1 MADGKVII
9 ETDLDTKG
17 IDKGIKGLSGK
28 LSTFKGAFIKG
39 TTVAVGA
46 ATTAI
51 ATLTGASVKAF
62 ASYEQLVGGV
72 DTLFK
77 DASQKVQEYASK
89 SYKTAQISGNQYMEQ
104 VTGFSASLL
113 QSLGGDTQK
122 AADYANRAVIDMSDN
137 ANKMGTSIES
147 IQWAY
152 QGFAKQ
158 NYTMLDNL
166 KLGYGG
172 TKEEMKR
179 LITDAS
185 KMTDVQKELNVTVK
199 DGDLSFG
206 NIVNAI
212 SVMQQSLGIAGTSA
226 KEASTTIEG
235 SFNSMKASWED
246 LMAGFGR
253 DDANL
258 DVLFDNFMQSVE
270 TFGKNVLPRIVI
282 ILQNIGT
289 TIETYLPQVAQ
300 KVPTV
305 IAEYLPMFIESGM
318 KLVLSMLTGMS
329 QALPTIVPTLI
340 TALGQLLNTI
350 IGYLPQFIDIGLNI
364 ISSIGTGIVQGLP
377 QLLSDI
383 PVSLQA
389 IVGAFGAIKLGTTIQ
404 SMFNGVQGIIT
415 QFKDLK
421 KVVELFTLADSE
433 MSVAQAVSTG
443 VLSAK
448 EAVVALLTGQMTL
461 AEFATAMWTKA
472 QAGLN
477 AVMAANPV
485 AIVVT
490 AIVALVA
497 ILVVAYNK
505 CEGFRKI
512 VDNVAKTVVNFFKS
526 LPETISGIWNSI
538 STFFTS
544 TVPTVIGDA
553 FETVKST
560 IQSAIDSVVQFF
572 IELPDK
578 IAKAIDMA
586 INYVINWGQNMY
598 AKAVEVGSN
607 FVNVVVEFFQTLPE
621 RIGYFIGYV
630 LGTIARWA
638 VDMYNKAVETGTN
651 FIDGVIEFF
660 TELPGNIQTWL
671 DNTINDITTWAAET
685 GTQAKDM
692 ATNFVNSI
700 IEYVKELPG
709 QFLEWLTTTLN
720 NIITWANDSW
730 NKAKDAGR
738 NIVNGVIDSVKT
750 IPGKVW
756 SWLTNT
762 VSKIVAFGSNA
773 LSKAKKAGK
782 NIFNGIVDTVKSI
795 PDKVYNIGKNVV
807 KGIFNGINDMVG
819 WLKSK
824 ITGFANGVVKGF
836 KDAFGIKSPSRVMK
850 KEVGKF
856 LAQGISEGFMDEDP
870 MSQIETSM
878 LNGIKSLQNIMN
890 MDMSNGLN
898 DLAIQGFKF
907 NQEINI
913 NQPIASVD
921 EMSRELRLQ
930 QMYQMEG

>member
-9 ETDLDTKG
+9 ETLLDTLG
-17 IDKGIKGLSGK
+17 LEKGLKDSKSK

-39 TTVAVGA
+39 TTLAVGA
-46 ATTAI
+46 AATAI
-51 ATLTGASVKAF
+51 GTLTGASVKAF

-89 SYKTAQISGNQYMEQ
+89 SYETAQISGNQYMEQ
-104 VTGFSASLL
+104 ITGFSASLL

-122 AADYANRAVIDMSDN
+122 AAEYANRAVIDMSDN
-137 ANKMGTSIES
+137 ANKMGTAIES

-172 TKEEMKR
+172 TKQEMQR

-185 KMTDVQKELNVTVK
+185 KMTDVQKDLNVTVQ
-199 DGDLSFG
+199 DGDMSFG

-212 SVMQQSLGIAGTSA
+212 HVMQQSLGIAGTSA
-226 KEASTTIEG
+226 EEASTTIEG
-235 SFNSMKASWED
+235 SFNMMKASWED
-246 LMAGFGR
+246 LMTGFGR
-253 DDANL
+253 SDADL
-258 DVLFDNFMQSVE
+258 DKLFDNFMKSVE
-270 TFGKNVLPRIVI
+270 TFGSLVLPRIVT

-289 TIETYLPQVAQ
+289 TIQTYLPQVVS
-300 KVPTV
+300 KIPGV
-305 IAEYLPMFIESGM
+305 IAEYLPMFVSSGM
-318 KLVLSMLTGMS
+318 QLIMS
-329 QALPTIVPTLI
+329 LLQGITQSIPTLI
-340 TALGQLLNTI
+340 PTMVTALGDLANTVI
-350 IGYLPQFIDIGLNI
+350 SYLPQFIDIGINI
-364 ISSIGTGIVQGLP
+364 LTSIGSGILQALP
-377 QLLSDI
+377 QLLGEI
-383 PVSLQA
+383 PGVLSA
-389 IVGAFGAIKLGTTIQ
+389 ILAVFGAIKLGTTIQ
-404 SMFNGVQGIIT
+404 SMFNGVKGAIT
-415 QFKDLK
+415 QFNELK

-433 MSVAQAVSTG
+433 MSVTQAVSNG

-448 EAVVALLTGQMTL
+448 ETIVALLTGQMTL
-461 AEFATAMWTKA
+461 AELATALWTKA
-472 QAGLN
+472 QTALN
-477 AVMAANPV
+477 AVMSANPI

-497 ILVVAYNK
+497 ILVIAYNK
-505 CEGFRKI
+505 CDGFRKV
-512 VDNVAKTVVNFFKS
+512 VDNMAKTVVNFFKS

-560 IQSAIDSVVQFF
+560 IQGAIDSIVQFF
-572 IELPDK
+572 TELPDK

-607 FVNVVVEFFQTLPE
+607 FVNGVIEFFETLPE

-630 LGTIARWA
+630 LGTIASWA

-651 FIDGVIEFF
+651 FINGVVEFF
-660 TELPGNIQTWL
+660 TELPGNIATWL
-671 DNTINDITTWAAET
+671 TNTINNITTWAVEV
-685 GTQAKDM
+685 GTQAKD
-692 ATNFVNSI
+692 AGTNFLNGVI
-700 IEYVKELPG
+700 DYVKELPG
-709 QFLEWLTTTLN
+709 KFWTWLTTTFN
-720 NIITWANDSW
+720 NIVTWANNTW
-730 NKAKDAGR
+730 NKAKEAGK
-738 NIVNGVIDSVKT
+738 NIVNGIIDSVKT

-762 VSKIVAFGSNA
+762 VSKIVSFGSDA

-782 NIFNGIVDTVKSI
+782 NIYNGIVDTVKSI
-795 PDKVYNIGKNVV
+795 PDKVYDIGKNVV

-819 WLKSK
+819 WLKNK
-824 ITGFANGVVKGF
+824 ITGFADGVVKGF

-850 KEVGKF
+850 KEVGKYI
-856 LAQGISEGFMDEDP
+856 AQGISAGFMEEDP
-870 MSQIETSM
+870 MAQIETSM
-878 LNGIKSLQNIMN
+878 LNGMKSLQNIMN